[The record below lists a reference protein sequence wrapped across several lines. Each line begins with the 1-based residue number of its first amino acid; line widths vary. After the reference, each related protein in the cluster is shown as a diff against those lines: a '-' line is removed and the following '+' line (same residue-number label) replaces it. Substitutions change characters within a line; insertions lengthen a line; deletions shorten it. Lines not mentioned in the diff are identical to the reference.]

1 MVTLHEV
8 ITFLVSM
15 QISISSLQTHNVNRC
30 GRSRHLARKLSLR
43 RKRSSP
49 NVFEMAAT
57 ETITSIILIKL
68 IRVSLGTVRHPR
80 RFKIVVIDI
89 QITLKQMLRD
99 FIGIRVNRAK
109 KSGMVNITSSVNSRE
124 RSGKIGRA
132 VQQECRDRSRMPSTA
147 IFTLSLHDALPICI
161 ILIKLIRVSL
171 GTVRHP
177 RRFKIVVIDIQITLK
192 QMLRDFIGIRVNR
205 AKKSGMVNITSS
217 VNSRERSGINTILH
231 ELNPLFTINVTMRDI
246 KSKNVYSRVNSKATT
261 QWRKTESANGV
272 HLEGVASDN
281 RSS

>member
-8 ITFLVSM
+8 ITFLVRMEIRMRSVEKD
-15 QISISSLQTHNVNRC
+15 NGNRG
-30 GRSRHLARKLSLR
+30 GRSRHLGRKLSLR
-43 RKRSSP
+43 RKRRSP

-80 RFKIVVIDI
+80 GFKIVVIDI
-89 QITLKQMLRD
+89 QITLKQMHKD
-99 FIGIRVNRAK
+99 FSGIRDNHAK
-109 KSGMVNITSSVNSRE
+109 KSGMVNITSNVNSW
-124 RSGKIGRA
+124 
-132 VQQECRDRSRMPSTA
+132 
-147 IFTLSLHDALPICI
+147 
-161 ILIKLIRVSL
+161 
-171 GTVRHP
+171 
-177 RRFKIVVIDIQITLK
+177 
-192 QMLRDFIGIRVNR
+192 
-205 AKKSGMVNITSS
+205 
-217 VNSRERSGINTILH
+217 ERSGINTILH

>member
-89 QITLKQMLRD
+89 QI
-99 FIGIRVNRAK
+99 
-109 KSGMVNITSSVNSRE
+109 
-124 RSGKIGRA
+124 KIGRA
-132 VQQECRDRSRMPSTA
+132 VQQECRDRD
-147 IFTLSLHDALPICI
+147 LHSFPTRRSSDLRPIMSI
-161 ILIKLIRVSL
+161 DV
-171 GTVRHP
+171 VE
-177 RRFKIVVIDIQITLK
+177 VVIW
-192 QMLRDFIGIRVNR
+192 RE
-205 AKKSGMVNITSS
+205 SS
-217 VNSRERSGINTILH
+217 VSGGSGAVQMFL
-231 ELNPLFTINVTMRDI
+231 RW
-246 KSKNVYSRVNSKATT
+246 
-261 QWRKTESANGV
+261 QQRKP
-272 HLEGVASDN
+272 
-281 RSS
+281 

>member
-80 RFKIVVIDI
+80 RFKIVVIDRSEERFSRNAE
-89 QITLKQMLRD
+89 TDLVCRLLLE
-99 FIGIRVNRAK
+99 K
-109 KSGMVNITSSVNSRE
+109 KKEQCRTNCVERTHISMMSGS
-124 RSGKIGRA
+124 
-132 VQQECRDRSRMPSTA
+132 
-147 IFTLSLHDALPICI
+147 
-161 ILIKLIRVSL
+161 
-171 GTVRHP
+171 
-177 RRFKIVVIDIQITLK
+177 
-192 QMLRDFIGIRVNR
+192 
-205 AKKSGMVNITSS
+205 
-217 VNSRERSGINTILH
+217 
-231 ELNPLFTINVTMRDI
+231 
-246 KSKNVYSRVNSKATT
+246 
-261 QWRKTESANGV
+261 
-272 HLEGVASDN
+272 
-281 RSS
+281 

>member
-43 RKRSSP
+43 RKRSRRD
-49 NVFEMAAT
+49 VFEMAAT

-99 FIGIRVNRAK
+99 FIGIRLNRAK
-109 KSGMVNITSSVNSRE
+109 QSGMANITS
-124 RSGKIGRA
+124 
-132 VQQECRDRSRMPSTA
+132 T
-147 IFTLSLHDALPICI
+147 
-161 ILIKLIRVSL
+161 
-171 GTVRHP
+171 
-177 RRFKIVVIDIQITLK
+177 
-192 QMLRDFIGIRVNR
+192 
-205 AKKSGMVNITSS
+205 
-217 VNSRERSGINTILH
+217 VNSRERSGIYTILH
-231 ELNPLFTINVTMRDI
+231 ELNTLFNINVTMRDI
-246 KSKNVYSRVNSKATT
+246 KDKDVINKFNSK
-261 QWRKTESANGV
+261 Q
-272 HLEGVASDN
+272 
-281 RSS
+281 

>member
-68 IRVSLGTVRHPR
+68 IRVSLGTARHPR
-80 RFKIVVIDI
+80 RFKIV
-89 QITLKQMLRD
+89 
-99 FIGIRVNRAK
+99 A
-109 KSGMVNITSSVNSRE
+109 
-124 RSGKIGRA
+124 
-132 VQQECRDRSRMPSTA
+132 
-147 IFTLSLHDALPICI
+147 
-161 ILIKLIRVSL
+161 
-171 GTVRHP
+171 
-177 RRFKIVVIDIQITLK
+177 IDIQITLK

-217 VNSRERSGINTILH
+217 VNSRERSGINTILDRKSGSAGMPRPNSYAVFCLKKKKEKNKRQTAYNRYAFVH
-231 ELNPLFTINVTMRDI
+231 EC
-246 KSKNVYSRVNSKATT
+246 
-261 QWRKTESANGV
+261 
-272 HLEGVASDN
+272 
-281 RSS
+281 

>member
-80 RFKIVVIDI
+80 RFKIVVI
-89 QITLKQMLRD
+89 
-99 FIGIRVNRAK
+99 GIRVNRAK
-109 KSGMVNITSSVNSRE
+109 KSGMVTITSSV
-124 RSGKIGRA
+124 
-132 VQQECRDRSRMPSTA
+132 T
-147 IFTLSLHDALPICI
+147 
-161 ILIKLIRVSL
+161 
-171 GTVRHP
+171 
-177 RRFKIVVIDIQITLK
+177 
-192 QMLRDFIGIRVNR
+192 
-205 AKKSGMVNITSS
+205 
-217 VNSRERSGINTILH
+217 SRERSGINTLLH

>member
-80 RFKIVVIDI
+80 RLDRKSGSAGMPRPSSYAVFC
-89 QITLKQMLRD
+89 LK
-99 FIGIRVNRAK
+99 K
-109 KSGMVNITSSVNSRE
+109 KSITHKHLNE
-124 RSGKIGRA
+124 KKKP
-132 VQQECRDRSRMPSTA
+132 D
-147 IFTLSLHDALPICI
+147 
-161 ILIKLIRVSL
+161 
-171 GTVRHP
+171 
-177 RRFKIVVIDIQITLK
+177 
-192 QMLRDFIGIRVNR
+192 LRYH
-205 AKKSGMVNITSS
+205 S
-217 VNSRERSGINTILH
+217 
-231 ELNPLFTINVTMRDI
+231 
-246 KSKNVYSRVNSKATT
+246 
-261 QWRKTESANGV
+261 
-272 HLEGVASDN
+272 
-281 RSS
+281 

>member
-30 GRSRHLARKLSLR
+30 GRSRHLARKRSLR
-43 RKRSSP
+43 RKRRSP

-68 IRVSLGTVRHPR
+68 IRVS
-80 RFKIVVIDI
+80 
-89 QITLKQMLRD
+89 
-99 FIGIRVNRAK
+99 RAK
-109 KSGMVNITSSVNSRE
+109 E
-124 RSGKIGRA
+124 
-132 VQQECRDRSRMPSTA
+132 
-147 IFTLSLHDALPICI
+147 
-161 ILIKLIRVSL
+161 
-171 GTVRHP
+171 
-177 RRFKIVVIDIQITLK
+177 
-192 QMLRDFIGIRVNR
+192 
-205 AKKSGMVNITSS
+205 SGMVNITSS
-217 VNSRERSGINTILH
+217 VNSRERSGINTILQ
-231 ELNPLFTINVTMRDI
+231 ERNPLVTINVTMRDI